1 MNPTARDTDYL
12 AMAARLAL
20 RGRGGAEPNPMVG
33 CVIVSR
39 AGEIVGWGYHRRCG
53 GPHAEIEALRRAA
66 TQSAGATAYVTLEPC
81 NHTGRTGPCSE
92 ALIEAR
98 VGRVVYARADPGVP
112 AGGGAERLRAAGI
125 DVELSTACV
134 DAIAVSDPYVHRM
147 RNGLPWITA
156 KWAQTADGR
165 IATASGESQ
174 WISNAASRVLVHR
187 RRGHSDAV
195 LTGIGSVL
203 ADDPMLT
210 PRGVRRRRMPKR
222 VVFDPGL
229 DLPASCR
236 LATTTD
242 EAPTVVLCGGR
253 EMEQKARHAKTL
265 RSAGV
270 ELVGVPRAGCELSL
284 EAGLRALVERYETTT
299 VLVEAGPGLL
309 GQLFSQRL
317 VNVAWIFVA
326 PLIFGDDDALPCVRG
341 LTVKALTD
349 GCRMKLLKVRRRG
362 DDVILHY
369 GVSDRPDQ
377 NRPA

>member
-1 MNPTARDTDYL
+1 MNGSAGENEYL

-53 GPHAEIEALRRAA
+53 GPHAEIAALRRAA
-66 TQSAGATAYVTLEPC
+66 SKAAGATAYVTLEPC

-98 VGRVVYARADPGVP
+98 VGRVVYARADPGIP
-112 AGGGAERLRAAGI
+112 AGGGAQRLQAAGI
-125 DVELSTACV
+125 EVELCATCPE
-134 DAIAVSDPYVHRM
+134 AIAVSDCYVHRV
-147 RNGLPWITA
+147 RNGLPWVIA

-165 IATASGESQ
+165 IATSSGESQ
-174 WISNAASRVLVHR
+174 WISNAASRGLVHR
-187 RRGHSDAV
+187 RRGQVDAV
-195 LTGIGSVL
+195 LTGIGTVL

-210 PRGVRRRRMPKR
+210 ARGARRRRTPKR

-242 EAPTVVLCGGR
+242 QAPTVVLCG
-253 EMEQKARHAKTL
+253 EQELQRQARRAEAL
-265 RSAGV
+265 RAGGV
-270 ELVGVPRAGCELSL
+270 EIVGVSRAGGELSP
-284 EAGLRALVERYETTT
+284 ADALRMLVERCDVTT
-299 VLVEAGPGLL
+299 VLAEAGPGLL
-309 GQLFSQRL
+309 GRLFSQRL

-326 PLIFGDDDALPCVRG
+326 PLLFGDDEALPCVRG
-341 LTVKALTD
+341 LTVRALTD
-349 GCRMKLLKVRRRG
+349 GCRMKLLHLRRRG
-362 DDVILHY
+362 DDVILSY
-369 GVSDRPDQ
+369 GVT
-377 NRPA
+377 

>member
-1 MNPTARDTDYL
+1 MNPNARDTDFL
-12 AMAARLAL
+12 ATAARLAL

-33 CVIVSR
+33 CVIVSP
-39 AGEIVGWGYHRRCG
+39 AGTVVGWGYHRRCG
-53 GPHAEIEALRRAA
+53 GPHAEIEALRRAGTHA
-66 TQSAGATAYVTLEPC
+66 AGATVYVTLEPC
-81 NHTGRTGPCSE
+81 NHTGRTGPCAE

-98 VGRVVYARADPGVP
+98 VGRVVYARTDPGVP
-112 AGGGAERLRAAGI
+112 AGGGAERLHAAGI
-125 DVELSTACV
+125 NVEFCATCP
-134 DAIAVSDPYVHRM
+134 DATAVSDPYVHRV

-174 WISNAASRVLVHR
+174 WISNPASRVLVHR

-195 LTGIGSVL
+195 LTGIGTVL

-210 PRGVRRRRMPKR
+210 PRGVRSRRMPTR
-222 VVFDPGL
+222 VVLDPGL

-242 EAPTVVLCGGR
+242 EAPTVVLCDAR
-253 EMEQKARHAKTL
+253 EIEQRTRHAETL

-270 ELVGVPRAGCELSL
+270 DLVGVPRAGYELSL
-284 EAGLRALVERYETTT
+284 EAALRALVERHDITN

-309 GQLFSQRL
+309 GRLFARRL
-317 VNVAWIFVA
+317 VNVAWVFVA
-326 PLIFGDDDALPCVRG
+326 PLLFGDDDAMPCVRG

-349 GCRMKLLKVRRRG
+349 GRRMKLWKVRRRG
-362 DDVILHY
+362 DDVIL
-369 GVSDRPDQ
+369 
-377 NRPA
+377 

>member
-1 MNPTARDTDYL
+1 MNPTVGDTDFL
-12 AMAARLAL
+12 ATAARLAL

-33 CVIVSR
+33 CVLVSQ

-53 GPHAEIEALRRAA
+53 GPHAEIEALRRAGA
-66 TQSAGATAYVTLEPC
+66 RASGATAYVTLEPC

-112 AGGGAERLRAAGI
+112 AGGGGERLRAAGI
-125 DVELSTACV
+125 DVELSTACA
-134 DAIAVSDPYVHRM
+134 DAITVSDPYVHRV

-187 RRGHSDAV
+187 RRGQSDAV
-195 LTGIGSVL
+195 LTGIGTVL

-210 PRGVRRRRMPKR
+210 PRGVRVRRMPKR

-242 EAPTVVLCGGR
+242 EAPTVVLCGRR
-253 EMEQKARHAKTL
+253 EMAHKARHAEAL

-270 ELVGVPRAGCELSL
+270 ELVGLPRDGGELSL

-317 VNVAWIFVA
+317 VSVAWIFVA
-326 PLIFGDDDALPCVRG
+326 PLLFGDDDAMPCVRG

-349 GCRMKLLKVRRRG
+349 GCRMKLWKIRRRG

-369 GVSDRPDQ
+369 RVT
-377 NRPA
+377 

>member
-1 MNPTARDTDYL
+1 MNGTTRDADFL
-12 AMAARLAL
+12 AMSARLAL

-33 CVIVSR
+33 CVIVSP

-53 GPHAEIEALRRAA
+53 GPHAEIAALRRAA
-66 TQSAGATAYVTLEPC
+66 AKAAGATAYVTLEPC
-81 NHTGRTGPCSE
+81 NHTGRTAPCSE

-125 DVELSTACV
+125 AVELCATCPE
-134 DAIAVSDPYVHRM
+134 AIAVSDPYVHRV
-147 RNGLPWITA
+147 RTGLPWVTA

-165 IATASGESQ
+165 IATSSGESQ
-174 WISNAASRVLVHR
+174 WISNAASRGLVHR
-187 RRGHSDAV
+187 RRGQVDAV
-195 LTGIGSVL
+195 LTGIGTVL

-210 PRGVRRRRMPKR
+210 ARGARPRRTPKR

-229 DLPASCR
+229 DLPTSCR

-242 EAPTVVLCGGR
+242 QAPTVVLCGVQELQQQAGR
-253 EMEQKARHAKTL
+253 AEAL

-270 ELVGVPRAGCELSL
+270 EIVGVPGAGGELPP
-284 EAGLRALVERYETTT
+284 EAALRMLVERCDVTT

-309 GQLFSQRL
+309 GRLFGQHL

-326 PLIFGDDDALPCVRG
+326 PLLFGDDEALPCVRG
-341 LTVKALTD
+341 LTVSTLTD
-349 GCRMKLLKVRRRG
+349 GCRMSLLHLRRRG

-369 GVSDRPDQ
+369 RI
-377 NRPA
+377 A

>member
-1 MNPTARDTDYL
+1 MSGTDTDRAFL
-12 AMAARLAL
+12 ATAARLAV
-20 RGRGGAEPNPMVG
+20 RGRGGAEPNPLVG

-39 AGEIVGWGYHRRCG
+39 TAEIVGWGYHRRCG
-53 GPHAEIEALRRAA
+53 GPHAEIEALRRAGA
-66 TQSAGATAYVTLEPC
+66 GAAGATAYVTLEPC

-98 VGRVVYARADPGVP
+98 VGRIVYARADPGVP

-125 DVELSTACV
+125 DVELFASCS
-134 DAIAVSDPYVHRM
+134 DAIAVSDPYVHRVQQ
-147 RNGLPWITA
+147 GLPWVIA

-165 IATASGESQ
+165 IATSSGESQ
-174 WISNAASRVLVHR
+174 WISSAASRALVHR
-187 RRGHSDAV
+187 KRGQVDAV
-195 LTGIGSVL
+195 LTGIGTVL

-210 PRGVRRRRMPKR
+210 ARGPRRRRTPRR

-242 EAPTVVLCGGR
+242 QAPTVVLCDDGQVR
-253 EMEQKARHAKTL
+253 QHAPRAEAL
-265 RSAGV
+265 RAAGV
-270 ELVGVPRAGCELSL
+270 EVVGVPGGGCDLSP
-284 EAGLRALVERYETTT
+284 AAALRTLVERYEATN

-309 GQLFSQRL
+309 GRLFGAGL
-317 VNVAWIFVA
+317 VNEAWIFVA
-326 PLIFGDDDALPCVRG
+326 PLLFGDDEAPPCVRG

-349 GCRMKLLKVRRRG
+349 GRRLALRRVRRRG

-369 GVSDRPDQ
+369 RV
-377 NRPA
+377 A